1 MASVQTVFSKF
12 TRQFEQNFCVSEENW
27 CTSCF
32 NMKDYIQALTTE
44 LKSAQLIIKILQGE
58 LQSKRTEPTTTQNL
72 PKCVNYKPHVK
83 NNSES
88 VSESEWTEFRKNYH
102 KSKSPKNTS
111 RCLKQLTP
119 HIPLGDNRF
128 VPLSNLQDDTHQPN
142 NVHHK
147 SQPAQLPKT
156 NCKNQR
162 KVILLG
168 DSHIRGC
175 SEKLAD
181 LLRNSFRVIGITK
194 PNANVKAVTDSINL
208 KTEKLTRKDVVILCD
223 GTRDTLKMRPI

>member
-1 MASVQTVFSKF
+1 MVFSKCS
-12 TRQFEQNFCVSEENW
+12 RQFEQNFCVSEENW

-58 LQSKRTEPTTTQNL
+58 LQSKRTEPTTTENL
-72 PKCVNYKPHVK
+72 PTCVNYNPHVK
-83 NNSES
+83 NNNES
-88 VSESEWTEFRKNYH
+88 VSESEWTEFRKNNH
-102 KSKSPKNTS
+102 KSKLSKNTS

-119 HIPLGDNRF
+119 HIPLGDNKF
-128 VPLSNLQDDTHQPN
+128 APLSNLQDDTHQPT

-181 LLRNSFRVIGITK
+181 LLGNSFRVIGITK